1 MRAASHSCDDEYI
14 ALNTFAILD
23 IITVKNGCTFLHVKQ
38 SEKGGTRYMI
48 KEVTGVISKINP
60 LDFRHWKHSAAFQA
74 KPHSRQRRY
83 TYSLNFSEKMPS
95 NELWKI
101 NVGGGRSAEA
111 INTTKLNAYTGDK
124 RFCFVL
130 ATCWDVDLNI
140 FASIG
145 GGDETFTALTIKGFD
160 NSCHFTRQT
169 NSLMGITRRT
179 IHVRKNNAS
188 YIWWQS
194 RFPGG

>member
-1 MRAASHSCDDEYI
+1 MLSQWKTAVHFFT
-14 ALNTFAILD
+14 LNKVRRGVD
-23 IITVKNGCTFLHVKQ
+23 
-38 SEKGGTRYMI
+38 TRYMI
-48 KEVTGVISKINP
+48 KEVTGVISKINL

-74 KPHSRQRRY
+74 KPHSRLRRY
-83 TYSLNFSEKMPS
+83 TYSLNFSEKMPGD
-95 NELWKI
+95 ELWKI
-101 NVGGGRSAEA
+101 NVGGGRSAES

-124 RFCFVL
+124 SFCFVL
-130 ATCWDVDLNI
+130 ATCWNVDLNI

-194 RFPGG
+194 RFPDG